1 MIKKICIV
9 LLIFSSNGATMII
22 DDLNNNR
29 ANWSAISDNVMGGIS
44 EVNFREYKE
53 DGKNFYRLEGTVSTK
68 NNGGFI
74 QSIARI
80 PKSPDDY
87 TGVRLQVRGSKD
99 GYYVWIKT
107 PTRGSRG
114 LPWDRYVAY
123 FEPSEQWTT
132 IEIPFTEFKKSNF
145 YMSKNINTSKIQ
157 TVALAAYGKDF
168 EAMLDI
174 AHLEFY

>member
-1 MIKKICIV
+1 
-9 LLIFSSNGATMII
+9 MII

-87 TGVRLQVRGSKD
+87 TGVRLHFV
-99 GYYVWIKT
+99 
-107 PTRGSRG
+107 G
-114 LPWDRYVAY
+114 LKMGTM
-123 FEPSEQWTT
+123 F
-132 IEIPFTEFKKSNF
+132 
-145 YMSKNINTSKIQ
+145 
-157 TVALAAYGKDF
+157 G
-168 EAMLDI
+168 
-174 AHLEFY
+174 